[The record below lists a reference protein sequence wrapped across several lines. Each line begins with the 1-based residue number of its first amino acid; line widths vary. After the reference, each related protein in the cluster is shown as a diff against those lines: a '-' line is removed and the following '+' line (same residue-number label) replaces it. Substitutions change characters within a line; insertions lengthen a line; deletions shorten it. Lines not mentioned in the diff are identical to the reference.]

1 MQPFKKLRDGSYD
14 FLNAESRSRTIEYV
28 ARTGRPREFDKEQAL
43 ERALKLFW
51 SRGYGATS
59 IQDLVDALAVERG
72 SLYGTFGDKRRF
84 YLEAVRLYWE
94 VYERHLTTTLDAA
107 PLLPALREI
116 LTHPARLDELISDVG
131 VPQGC
136 LVGNT
141 TAELVPQDSEATEIV
156 TRSYHRFTA
165 IVTDALRRAQ
175 AAGEVTGKARPED
188 QAQMLLYLVQGLSL
202 VSRAGLDGAAALAAI
217 DAAVDGLRA

>member
-1 MQPFKKLRDGSYD
+1 M
-14 FLNAESRSRTIEYV
+14 
-28 ARTGRPREFDKEQAL
+28 
-43 ERALKLFW
+43 
-51 SRGYGATS
+51 
-59 IQDLVDALAVERG
+59 
-72 SLYGTFGDKRRF
+72 
-84 YLEAVRLYWE
+84 
-94 VYERHLTTTLDAA
+94 YERHLTTTLDAA

-165 IVTDALRRAQ
+165 IVTDALCRAQ
-175 AAGEVTGKARPED
+175 AAGEVTDKARPED
-188 QAQMLLYLVQGLSL
+188 QARMLLYLVQGLSL

-217 DAAVDGLRA
+217 DTAVDGLRA